1 MSGLEILGAVA
12 TSIALVEAVKGTL
25 RAVDF
30 LRQNSAILMIECFIM
45 QAQQQTDPTM
55 PAQRLL
61 GPTEHPLVSLAVEE
75 LEDILNELNQ
85 IVEKY
90 SNYRK
95 ANDPKRYIDK
105 MKWFSEATKI
115 DELRERSQAIKS
127 NLHMA
132 ITFRVSSMVDHGNI
146 RQEVLFHRVTQQLT
160 SQHINQA
167 LLGVPETS
175 SSAYSRSV
183 VAQKHCNRG
192 VEDSGVVHSPSL
204 SRTET
209 VGRSMPLTTVTRQ
222 EESFVNV
229 TAIQSQSTRM
239 CSLSCQC
246 RCHRKREY
254 TGGAWAK
261 SLLGSWL
268 VRYESLGN
276 TCQGRCA
283 PNPGVKFEYQLPKWL
298 WAGLVSVEVCQNPTF
313 NLALRPCRV
322 LQSNNDIYYMI
333 DHPSILQ
340 EHIREGYRY
349 FPDDKN
355 ESGDTLLERAIHNR
369 SWETVRILLGLWESL
384 LAQQGLPRTVGC
396 YFRLMYINSE
406 PQSDSMGLVMEKFSS
421 YVPEWDEIYS
431 NDIHLEAMYPERTRE
446 GMSKALREQ
455 PWAIDDWD
463 DVGYS
468 PIHYAVV
475 EGNLKALDLLIKAKA
490 NINQHC
496 CSGHTPLIYATLHSL
511 ERVTARLLESR
522 ECRMNVNYTT
532 TGGINA
538 LHFAVQKDSLIIVR
552 MLLAA
557 GATAKRH
564 TNSEPILH
572 VFSFYTRSS
581 QDDTDEMLHA
591 LLMHGA
597 NIEEKSDDGDTPV
610 MTAVQRKNILALRS
624 LVSAGASLTAISSKN
639 HNILHFAA
647 YNPDA
652 EMINYIGKHNLAGVE
667 LEQRSTDDCNPLS
680 MLHASWNRP
689 SWRITDSYP
698 RPSLAE
704 MEVFIT
710 FYFGLLIPDLRRHM
724 STIDNLL
731 QAVKDR
737 DVTTATE
744 ILDQLIERK
753 VRCNQTDLVG
763 WYRGL
768 KGYVVDGGWDYLED
782 VLKDEYD
789 ETNEKIGR
797 AAVARGK
804 TINDPEME
812 EFF

>member
-1 MSGLEILGAVA
+1 
-12 TSIALVEAVKGTL
+12 
-25 RAVDF
+25 
-30 LRQNSAILMIECFIM
+30 M

-75 LEDILNELNQ
+75 LEDILNELNK

-160 SQHINQA
+160 HHTNQSQHINQA
-167 LLGVPETS
+167 LPGVPETS
-175 SSAYSRSV
+175 SSAYSSFV

-192 VEDSGVVHSPSL
+192 VEDSGVVLSPSL

-229 TAIQSQSTRM
+229 ATIQSQST
-239 CSLSCQC
+239 
-246 RCHRKREY
+246 H
-254 TGGAWAK
+254 
-261 SLLGSWL
+261 
-268 VRYESLGN
+268 
-276 TCQGRCA
+276 
-283 PNPGVKFEYQLPKWL
+283 
-298 WAGLVSVEVCQNPTF
+298 
-313 NLALRPCRV
+313 
-322 LQSNNDIYYMI
+322 
-333 DHPSILQ
+333 HPSILQ

-384 LAQQGLPRTVGC
+384 LSQQGLPRTVGC
-396 YFRLMYINSE
+396 YFRLMYSNSE
-406 PQSDSMGLVMEKFSS
+406 PQYDSMGLVMEKFSS
-421 YVPEWDEIYS
+421 YIPEWNEIYS

-446 GMSKALREQ
+446 GMSKAIREQ

-475 EGNLKALDLLIKAKA
+475 EGNLEALDLLIKAKA

-496 CSGHTPLIYATLHSL
+496 CSGHTPLIYATLRSL

-538 LHFAVQKDSLIIVR
+538 LHFAVKKDSLAIVR

-564 TNSEPILH
+564 TNCEPILH

-591 LLMHGA
+591 LLTHGA

-610 MTAVQRKNILALRS
+610 MTAVQRKNIIALRS

-639 HNILHFAA
+639 YNILHFAA

-652 EMINYIGKHNLAGVE
+652 DMLNYIGKHNLAGVE
-667 LEQRSTDDCNPLS
+667 LEQRSTDDCNPVS

-698 RPSLAE
+698 RPNLAE

-710 FYFGLLIPDLRRHM
+710 FYFDLLIPDLRRHM
-724 STIDNLL
+724 STINNLL

>member
-12 TSIALVEAVKGTL
+12 TSISLVEAVKGML

-30 LRQNSAILMIECFIM
+30 LRQNSTVKKECNNLRREILMIECFIM

-75 LEDILNELNQ
+75 LEDILNELNK

-160 SQHINQA
+160 HHTNQSQHINQA
-167 LLGVPETS
+167 LPGVPETS
-175 SSAYSRSV
+175 SSAYSSFV

-192 VEDSGVVHSPSL
+192 VEDSGVVLSPSL

-229 TAIQSQSTRM
+229 ATIQSQST
-239 CSLSCQC
+239 
-246 RCHRKREY
+246 H
-254 TGGAWAK
+254 
-261 SLLGSWL
+261 
-268 VRYESLGN
+268 
-276 TCQGRCA
+276 
-283 PNPGVKFEYQLPKWL
+283 
-298 WAGLVSVEVCQNPTF
+298 
-313 NLALRPCRV
+313 
-322 LQSNNDIYYMI
+322 
-333 DHPSILQ
+333 HPSILQ

-384 LAQQGLPRTVGC
+384 LSQQGLPS
-396 YFRLMYINSE
+396 NSE
-406 PQSDSMGLVMEKFSS
+406 PQYDSMGLVMEKFSS
-421 YVPEWDEIYS
+421 YIPEWNEIYS

-446 GMSKALREQ
+446 GMSKAIREQ

-475 EGNLKALDLLIKAKA
+475 EGNLEALDLLIKAKA

-496 CSGHTPLIYATLHSL
+496 S
-511 ERVTARLLESR
+511 
-522 ECRMNVNYTT
+522 
-532 TGGINA
+532 
-538 LHFAVQKDSLIIVR
+538 
-552 MLLAA
+552 
-557 GATAKRH
+557 
-564 TNSEPILH
+564 
-572 VFSFYTRSS
+572 
-581 QDDTDEMLHA
+581 
-591 LLMHGA
+591 
-597 NIEEKSDDGDTPV
+597 
-610 MTAVQRKNILALRS
+610 VQRKNIIALRS

-639 HNILHFAA
+639 YNILHFAA

-652 EMINYIGKHNLAGVE
+652 DMLNYIGKHNLAGVE
-667 LEQRSTDDCNPLS
+667 LEQRSTDDCNPVS

-710 FYFGLLIPDLRRHM
+710 FYFDLLIPDLRRHM
-724 STIDNLL
+724 STINNLL

>member
-12 TSIALVEAVKGTL
+12 TSISLVEAVKGML

-30 LRQNSAILMIECFIM
+30 LRQNSAVKKECNNLRREILMIECFIM

-75 LEDILNELNQ
+75 LEDILNELNK

-160 SQHINQA
+160 HHTNQSQHINQA
-167 LLGVPETS
+167 LPGVPETS
-175 SSAYSRSV
+175 SSAYSSFV

-192 VEDSGVVHSPSL
+192 VEDSGVVLSPSL

-229 TAIQSQSTRM
+229 ATIQSQST
-239 CSLSCQC
+239 
-246 RCHRKREY
+246 H
-254 TGGAWAK
+254 
-261 SLLGSWL
+261 
-268 VRYESLGN
+268 
-276 TCQGRCA
+276 
-283 PNPGVKFEYQLPKWL
+283 
-298 WAGLVSVEVCQNPTF
+298 
-313 NLALRPCRV
+313 
-322 LQSNNDIYYMI
+322 
-333 DHPSILQ
+333 HPSILQ

-369 SWETVRILLGLWESL
+369 SWETVRVLLGLWESL
-384 LAQQGLPRTVGC
+384 LSQQGLPS
-396 YFRLMYINSE
+396 NSE
-406 PQSDSMGLVMEKFSS
+406 PQYDSMGLVMEKFSS
-421 YVPEWDEIYS
+421 YIPEWNEIYS

-446 GMSKALREQ
+446 GMSKAIREQ

-475 EGNLKALDLLIKAKA
+475 EGNLEALDLLIKAKA

-496 CSGHTPLIYATLHSL
+496 S
-511 ERVTARLLESR
+511 
-522 ECRMNVNYTT
+522 
-532 TGGINA
+532 
-538 LHFAVQKDSLIIVR
+538 
-552 MLLAA
+552 
-557 GATAKRH
+557 
-564 TNSEPILH
+564 
-572 VFSFYTRSS
+572 
-581 QDDTDEMLHA
+581 
-591 LLMHGA
+591 
-597 NIEEKSDDGDTPV
+597 
-610 MTAVQRKNILALRS
+610 VQRKNIIALRS

-639 HNILHFAA
+639 YNILHFAA

-652 EMINYIGKHNLAGVE
+652 DMLNYIGKHNLAGVE
-667 LEQRSTDDCNPLS
+667 LEQRSTDDCNPVS

-710 FYFGLLIPDLRRHM
+710 FYFDLLIPDLRRHM
-724 STIDNLL
+724 STINNLL